1 MGDRFARQRMI
12 AEIGEAGQA
21 RLRSARAVVVGA
33 GGLGSPVITYLAC
46 AGVGKI
52 RIIDPDKV
60 EITNLNRQFAHG
72 VADVGRKKALSA
84 GEFVASIT
92 DDVEVEVSS
101 RRLDK
106 TNARELLAGADV
118 IVDCVDNIAVRL
130 VVCEAALEL
139 DIPLIEGGVDGFY
152 GFVTAI
158 RRGSACLGCI
168 GYGEAGEKKAAA
180 LGAAAGV
187 IGSLEALEAIKLL
200 LGLEGVCFN
209 KMIQFDGLL
218 GELETIPIIKNK
230 SCPVC
235 GEYCDEQ

>member
-1 MGDRFARQRMI
+1 MDDRFARQRMI
-12 AEIGEAGQA
+12 TEIGEAGQQ

-60 EITNLNRQFAHG
+60 EITNLNRQFVHG
-72 VADVGRKKALSA
+72 AADIGRKKALSA
-84 GEFVASIT
+84 GEFIASIT

-118 IVDCVDNIAVRL
+118 IVDCVDSIATRL
-130 VVCEAALEL
+130 VVCEAALAL

-152 GFVTAI
+152 GFVTAV
-158 RRGSACLGCI
+158 RRGSACPGCI
-168 GYGEAGEKKAAA
+168 GYGEADEKKAAA

-200 LGLEGVCFN
+200 LGLEDVCFE
-209 KMIQFDGLL
+209 KMIQFDGLR
-218 GELETIPIIKNK
+218 GELETIEIIRNK

-235 GEYCDEQ
+235 GEYGNE